1 MNYHGRCH
9 CGALSFTYRTELAPQ
24 NWSIRADQ
32 CSFCRAHGARMTSDP
47 QGFVEFHGEDP
58 SLLRRYRFGQRTADF
73 LICAGCGVYI
83 AATIE
88 TAKGSFAVVSVNAL
102 VPYLETLPALQ
113 PVSYDGESIEQRTR
127 RREARWTPCK
137 PMT

>member
-32 CSFCRAHGARMTSDP
+32 CSICRAHGARMTSDP
-47 QGFVEFHGEDP
+47 HGFVEFHGEDP

-83 AATIE
+83 AATIG
-88 TAKGSFAVVSVNAL
+88 TAKASSNERTAASAVPPGA
-102 VPYLETLPALQ
+102 
-113 PVSYDGESIEQRTR
+113 
-127 RREARWTPCK
+127 
-137 PMT
+137 